1 MYMESLESA
10 TINDSFYNSLLKFHS
25 NQESPLSPP
34 RTSASSPLVV
44 SPFSVHNVVA
54 TDSFFHPESEI
65 EAFQGLKKGEMSPPP
80 PHAQPRSSSIKP
92 SKRGDKKDVR
102 PLPSRSSMSRAD
114 KLPALKSTVTKRD
127 VHMTSTRSN
136 PDLALYADPRRR
148 DDLLDLFDSDDAVQ
162 TTIHRSESAPSASST
177 ITHSPDRDSPATTP
191 NLTPNGHATNHG
203 DGAVVPRLNFN
214 PFTSRESKTTIMH
227 HESKKASADHG
238 KAADQKR
245 THKANPKAGK
255 KVAYPSVEGAY

>member
-10 TINDSFYNSLLKFHS
+10 TINDSFYN
-25 NQESPLSPP
+25 
-34 RTSASSPLVV
+34 

-65 EAFQGLKKGEMSPPP
+65 EAFQGLKKGEMSPP

-127 VHMTSTRSN
+127 VHMASTRSN

>member
-1 MYMESLESA
+1 
-10 TINDSFYNSLLKFHS
+10 
-25 NQESPLSPP
+25 
-34 RTSASSPLVV
+34 
-44 SPFSVHNVVA
+44 
-54 TDSFFHPESEI
+54 
-65 EAFQGLKKGEMSPPP
+65 
-80 PHAQPRSSSIKP
+80 
-92 SKRGDKKDVR
+92 
-102 PLPSRSSMSRAD
+102 MSRAD

-136 PDLALYADPRRR
+136 PDLAL
-148 DDLLDLFDSDDAVQ
+148 
-162 TTIHRSESAPSASST
+162 
-177 ITHSPDRDSPATTP
+177 PATTP

-238 KAADQKR
+238 KTADQKR

-255 KVAYPSVEGAY
+255 KVAYPSDSGRIHTATGTSLADLRDEHKAALELLQELGGAYPDDAKPSSSRFGSKLRSTVLGGRDSNNDHTTTAYVDAALKAADVALNNRVVEIDDEVPEAESPGKEVSTADSNSARTSRRSEPSYDSEDFETD